1 MVGLEGMQTGPRIRF
16 VLEASISPSEDP
28 EKVAAALRNIAP
40 GAGEVQTSGRLA
52 RITSDS
58 TSGLQHIM
66 EQLRDRHIRTAA
78 RRSMVLAREGKAT
91 TILFNRQAAAAG
103 VIALC
108 GNPGES
114 PLGPIRLRLESD
126 DLDHLMD
133 WLSGPSPG

>member
-1 MVGLEGMQTGPRIRF
+1 MEKMQNEPRIHF

-28 EKVAAALRNIAP
+28 EKVAAAIRTIAP
-40 GAGEVQTSGRLA
+40 NAGDVQISGRKASL
-52 RITSDS
+52 RSES
-58 TSGLQHIM
+58 TTGLLYLM

-78 RRSMVLAREGKAT
+78 RRSMVLARQGKTT

-108 GNPGES
+108 GNPRES
-114 PLGPIRLRLESD
+114 PLGPIVLIVESD
-126 DLDHLMD
+126 ELDHLMD